1 MKKLLST
8 IFLLSVVFSLSFA
21 ASNKGKSNN
30 IKLDPKKKFVI
41 EGAELGSLEWAQSE
55 SSVSNKGE
63 IIWNHESGNSWL
75 HCGWEL
81 RGTDMSQYGGLKI
94 ELASGQ
100 KQDVRVEVAN
110 PSVNGLATTT
120 IPNDGLVYVFF
131 SGQGKSYGEYKNPDP
146 KEGYEIR
153 FIVEEKNKYAKTVIK
168 NIELIKKEDV
178 PDASN
183 LDLLGVPFG
192 TSGWHTRILGNEITW
207 PKGSSDGNAGW
218 NLEGIDL
225 SEYDRVR
232 IELESNDATGLHISF
247 NQKDGK
253 NYYTFSNPVEK
264 NVYEADLSGEG
275 YSYKNED
282 SVTPDKSEGFSIDV
296 RTWNEK
302 PRTKDQKTVVKS
314 IQLLKGK
321 KMMNENLMLLGTNFG
336 SSGWNGYVHEGGIIE
351 WIPSKDKNA
360 GMGWNVKDIDFS
372 EWDKILVELESTNVP
387 VWLEMVQNN
396 NRMGGNEI
404 RPNIYEIKLD
414 GSEGSVWPPD
424 AKWDPSKKIDE
435 IQIRCNKVSKAGLK
449 TKVKSVTLVKEE
461 NEVPQPERLILN
473 GSKLGSKKSR
483 AYVDENFAI
492 NWEHI
497 KNGYAQ
503 CGWKLEKLEGEI
515 LEVKVSS
522 TDVQL
527 RLRIRDIANN
537 NETDWLDDGSHI
549 FRINLKNKL
558 MQSGKNWK
566 SAEWTKITKAFNF
579 SQGCEIV
586 LEPYNGV
593 YKEGMKTVVEYIKVE

>member
-8 IFLLSVVFSLSFA
+8 IFLLSVVFTLSFA

-232 IELESNDATGLHISF
+232 IELESNNATGLHISF

-449 TKVKSVTLVKEE
+449 TKVKSVTLIKEE

>member
-1 MKKLLST
+1 MKKLLTT

-94 ELASGQ
+94 ELVSGQ

-146 KEGYEIR
+146 KKGYEIR

-253 NYYTFSNPVEK
+253 NYHTFSNPVEK

-503 CGWKLEKLEGEI
+503 CGWKLEKLEGEF

>member
-1 MKKLLST
+1 MKKLLTT

-253 NYYTFSNPVEK
+253 NYHTFSNPVEK

-282 SVTPDKSEGFSIDV
+282 SVTPDKSEGFSIDI

-321 KMMNENLMLLGTNFG
+321 KMMNENLILLGTDFG
-336 SSGWNGYVHEGGIIE
+336 SSGWNGYVHEGGMIE

-435 IQIRCNKVSKAGLK
+435 IQIRCNKVSKANLK

-503 CGWKLEKLEGEI
+503 CGWKLEKLEGEF

>member
-81 RGTDMSQYGGLKI
+81 RGIDMSQYGGLKI

-120 IPNDGLVYVFF
+120 IPNDGLVYIFF

-192 TSGWHTRILGNEITW
+192 SSGWHTRILGNEITW

-321 KMMNENLMLLGTNFG
+321 KMMNENLILLGTDFG

-435 IQIRCNKVSKAGLK
+435 IQIRCNKVSKANLK

-593 YKEGMKTVVEYIKVE
+593 YKEGMNTVVEYIKVE

>member
-253 NYYTFSNPVEK
+253 NYHTFSNPVEK

-282 SVTPDKSEGFSIDV
+282 SVTPDKSEGFSIDI

-321 KMMNENLMLLGTNFG
+321 KMMNENLILLGTDFG

-435 IQIRCNKVSKAGLK
+435 IQIRCNKVSKANLK

>member
-63 IIWNHESGNSWL
+63 IIWNHESDNSWL

-81 RGTDMSQYGGLKI
+81 RGIDMSQYGGLKI

-253 NYYTFSNPVEK
+253 NYHTFSNPVEK

-282 SVTPDKSEGFSIDV
+282 SVTPDKSEGFSIDI

-321 KMMNENLMLLGTNFG
+321 KMMNENLILLGTDFG

-435 IQIRCNKVSKAGLK
+435 IQIRCNKVSKANLK

>member
-8 IFLLSVVFSLSFA
+8 IFLLSVVFTLSFA

-232 IELESNDATGLHISF
+232 IELESNNATGLHISF

-336 SSGWNGYVHEGGIIE
+336 SSGWNGFVHEGGIIE

-515 LEVKVSS
+515 LEVKVSA

>member
-1 MKKLLST
+1 
-8 IFLLSVVFSLSFA
+8 
-21 ASNKGKSNN
+21 
-30 IKLDPKKKFVI
+30 
-41 EGAELGSLEWAQSE
+41 
-55 SSVSNKGE
+55 
-63 IIWNHESGNSWL
+63 
-75 HCGWEL
+75 
-81 RGTDMSQYGGLKI
+81 
-94 ELASGQ
+94 
-100 KQDVRVEVAN
+100 
-110 PSVNGLATTT
+110 
-120 IPNDGLVYVFF
+120 
-131 SGQGKSYGEYKNPDP
+131 
-146 KEGYEIR
+146 
-153 FIVEEKNKYAKTVIK
+153 
-168 NIELIKKEDV
+168 
-178 PDASN
+178 
-183 LDLLGVPFG
+183 
-192 TSGWHTRILGNEITW
+192 
-207 PKGSSDGNAGW
+207 
-218 NLEGIDL
+218 
-225 SEYDRVR
+225 
-232 IELESNDATGLHISF
+232 
-247 NQKDGK
+247 
-253 NYYTFSNPVEK
+253 
-264 NVYEADLSGEG
+264 
-275 YSYKNED
+275 
-282 SVTPDKSEGFSIDV
+282 
-296 RTWNEK
+296 
-302 PRTKDQKTVVKS
+302 
-314 IQLLKGK
+314 
-321 KMMNENLMLLGTNFG
+321 
-336 SSGWNGYVHEGGIIE
+336 
-351 WIPSKDKNA
+351 
-360 GMGWNVKDIDFS
+360 
-372 EWDKILVELESTNVP
+372 
-387 VWLEMVQNN
+387 MVQNN

-435 IQIRCNKVSKAGLK
+435 IQIRCNKVSKANLK

-503 CGWKLEKLEGEI
+503 CGWKLEKLEGEF

>member
-63 IIWNHESGNSWL
+63 IIWNHESDNSWL

-81 RGTDMSQYGGLKI
+81 RGIDMSQYGGLKI

-321 KMMNENLMLLGTNFG
+321 KMMNENLMLLGTDFG

-435 IQIRCNKVSKAGLK
+435 IQIRCNKVSKANLK

>member
-1 MKKLLST
+1 MKKLLTT

-321 KMMNENLMLLGTNFG
+321 KMMNENLILLGTDFG

-435 IQIRCNKVSKAGLK
+435 IQIRCNKVSKANLK

-593 YKEGMKTVVEYIKVE
+593 YKEGMNTVVEYIKVE

>member
-232 IELESNDATGLHISF
+232 IELESNNATGLHISF

-449 TKVKSVTLVKEE
+449 TKVKSVTLIKEE

>member
-1 MKKLLST
+1 M
-8 IFLLSVVFSLSFA
+8 
-21 ASNKGKSNN
+21 
-30 IKLDPKKKFVI
+30 I

-449 TKVKSVTLVKEE
+449 TKVKSVTLIKEE

>member
-1 MKKLLST
+1 MKKLLTT

-449 TKVKSVTLVKEE
+449 TKVKSVTLIKEE

>member
-1 MKKLLST
+1 MKKLLTT

-63 IIWNHESGNSWL
+63 IIWNHESDNSWL

-81 RGTDMSQYGGLKI
+81 RGIDMSQYGGLKI

-282 SVTPDKSEGFSIDV
+282 SVTPDKSEGFSIDI

-321 KMMNENLMLLGTNFG
+321 KMMNENLILLGTVFG

-435 IQIRCNKVSKAGLK
+435 IQIRCNKVSKANLK

-483 AYVDENFAI
+483 AYIDENFAI

>member
-253 NYYTFSNPVEK
+253 NYHTFSNPVEK

-449 TKVKSVTLVKEE
+449 TKVKSVTLIKEE

>member
-8 IFLLSVVFSLSFA
+8 IFLLSVVFTLSFA

-232 IELESNDATGLHISF
+232 IELESNNATGLHISF

-449 TKVKSVTLVKEE
+449 TKVKSVTLIKEE

-515 LEVKVSS
+515 LEVKVSA

>member
-1 MKKLLST
+1 MKKLLTT

-63 IIWNHESGNSWL
+63 IIWNHESDNSWL

-253 NYYTFSNPVEK
+253 NYHTFSNPVEK

-282 SVTPDKSEGFSIDV
+282 SVTPDKSEGFSIDI

-321 KMMNENLMLLGTNFG
+321 KMMNENLILLGTDFG

-435 IQIRCNKVSKAGLK
+435 IQIRCNKVSKANLK

>member
-1 MKKLLST
+1 MKKLLTT

-253 NYYTFSNPVEK
+253 NYHTFSNPVEK
-264 NVYEADLSGEG
+264 NVYEVDLSGEG

-282 SVTPDKSEGFSIDV
+282 SVTPDKSEGFSIDI

-321 KMMNENLMLLGTNFG
+321 KMMNENLILLGTDFG

-435 IQIRCNKVSKAGLK
+435 IQIRCNKVSKANLK